1 MIKFLVGVALFLF
14 IVVGMGYLMV
24 TNWAAAANLIVL
36 FVAVFCMFCFIQ
48 AVRLLIRAAAD
59 MKIF

>member
-14 IVVGMGYLMV
+14 NVVGMGYLMV

-36 FVAVFCMFCFIQ
+36 FVMMFCVFCFFQ
-48 AVRLLIRAAAD
+48 AVKILIRVAAD
-59 MKIF
+59 LKIF